1 MSGEPT
7 KVKQFYIPAPIDGIN
22 KRAAPHQL
30 QPTEARELI
39 NYYINDSGITE
50 GGAFLDITDGT
61 FGGVFTLVPYGQVS
75 ASNLLAVTE
84 NYKLLRMDGVAFG
97 GATDITGALT
107 ITDRRWQ
114 YCFFND
120 YIFLFN
126 GTDPGIIYNPA
137 AGTAAAHG
145 LTGPAPD
152 ADVLVQGWNYKNR
165 LYAVQANSTLVWYGA
180 VGAITG
186 AMTSFD
192 LGQVLENYG
201 NIVFG
206 TTWSI
211 NQGTTNEDLWVVV
224 TTCGEVL
231 IYSGDYPAAAN
242 WQLINRITIP
252 VPVGNR
258 AFVRVGQDV
267 LIVTRLGV
275 VSLSAVVANREST
288 NSYFTVSAKLGGFY
302 NWVDCV
308 PEKDQNKPYIYFSA
322 FEITPGLVVHPYIL
336 VLNIERGAW
345 SALDPD
351 LDSYALAFAQKYA
364 TDGYCIT
371 SDGDA
376 VKLLDNSQ
384 QSGVAHTWRTG
395 WLNFGTNVLKKI
407 KSLRLILRNLTGSI
421 TANNRALI
429 GGDFTEPTTG
439 ESVRSKTLTSQTYY
453 TEELSPQS
461 PTAARLSVVFQK
473 TSLSSEYNELLG
485 ADVFYQEGGG
495 Y

>member
-1 MSGEPT
+1 MSGETT

-61 FGGVFTLVPYGQVS
+61 FQSVYTLVPYGYS
-75 ASNLLAVTE
+75 GSSNILAITE

-107 ITDRRWQ
+107 ITLYVWQ

-126 GTDPGIIYNPA
+126 GTDPGIIYDPA

-145 LTGPAPD
+145 YTGPAPN
-152 ADVLVQGWNYKNR
+152 ADVLIQGWNYKNR
-165 LYAVQANSTLVWYGA
+165 LYAVQKDSTVIWYSG

-288 NSYFTVSAKLGGFY
+288 NSYFTVSTKLGNSY
-302 NWVDCV
+302 IWVNCV
-308 PEKDQNKPYIYFSA
+308 PEKDQNKPYVYFSA
-322 FEITPGLVVHPYIL
+322 AIITASLTLIPYVM

-345 SALDPD
+345 STLDPS
-351 LDSYALAFAQKYA
+351 LTTYINVIAQKYGSA
-364 TDGYCIT
+364 GYLII
-371 SDGDA
+371 SDSDK
-376 VKLLDNSQ
+376 VKLLDDASQ
-384 QSGVAHTWRTG
+384 VGVVHTWRTG
-395 WLNFGTNVLKKI
+395 WLNFGTNVVKKI
-407 KSLRLILRNLTGSI
+407 KSLRLILRNLTGSV
-421 TANNRALI
+421 TVNNRALI

-439 ESVRSKTLTSQTYY
+439 ESVRSKELTSGTYY

-473 TSLSSEYNELLG
+473 TSLSFEYNELLG